1 MGNTVGSCRGYM
13 QGALA
18 IFVIVFLV
26 ALFVAIIDWQIG
38 GSSCFFMLNRCT
50 RIIMDIVLVVLSLA
64 GVLYLSYLVSGCK
77 CEGPCGPRDCVE
89 DVPAK
94 EEDD

>member
-18 IFVIVFLV
+18 IFVIIFLV

-38 GSSCFFMLNRCT
+38 GTSCFMMLNGCT
-50 RIIMDIVLVVLSLA
+50 RIIMDIVLVVLALA
-64 GVLYLSYLVSGCK
+64 GVLYLSYLVSNCK
-77 CEGPCGPRDCVE
+77 CEGPCGNGECKE
-89 DVPAK
+89 DVAEV
-94 EEDD
+94 EE